1 MTDSQR
7 SWRQRLTYD
16 YGRHGGYFV
25 TLCTRNLECLFG
37 QVVDN
42 EVVLNQFGR
51 IVRDELEIKPIM
63 RHDVLVDE
71 SVVMP
76 NHVHAIIAV
85 IDPAEGTSPERIDP
99 YGFTRKAP
107 QSIGSLVAGLKS
119 VITRYINEMRDS
131 PGAPLWQPKY
141 REHVIKSE
149 EDLNRIRQHILDSPH
164 RWPDDE
170 YNPTNTAKNPG
181 IS

>member
-7 SWRQRLTYD
+7 SWRQQPTYD

-25 TLCTRNLECLFG
+25 TLCTRNQECLFG

-85 IDPAEGTSPERIDP
+85 TDLAEGTSPERIDP
-99 YGFTRKAP
+99 YGFMRKAP

-119 VITRYINEMRDS
+119 VITRYINEMRES
-131 PGAPLWQPKY
+131 PGAPVWQPKY
-141 REHVIKSE
+141 REHLIRNE
-149 EDLNRIRQHILDSPH
+149 EDLNRIREYIRDNPR
-164 RWPDDE
+164 RWAEDE
-170 YNPTNTAKNPG
+170 YNPKVAAKNPR